1 MKKTL
6 LGMVAVLGF
15 GLASAQSISFDKT
28 VFDYGKVSAGSD
40 GHRYFTVKNTG
51 DKPLILTEVKPACG
65 CTTPEWSKDPIL
77 PGKSAQIKV
86 GYNTNLIGAF
96 SKPIEVF
103 SNDPKNPRSVL
114 TIKGEVGATAA
125 QQVQTLQATP
135 ATMKAEVVRDAV
147 PAQSK
152 KTARAQKIQ
161 NAAPVRMEEV
171 KK

>member
-6 LGMVAVLGF
+6 LGMVAVLSF

-28 VFDYGKVSAGSD
+28 VFDYGKITAGSD

-86 GYNTNLIGAF
+86 GYNTNLSGAF

-114 TIKGEVGATAA
+114 TIKGEVGAAT

-135 ATMKAEVVRDAV
+135 ATMKSEMVKEAS

-152 KTARAQKIQ
+152 KAAKAQQ
-161 NAAPVRMEEV
+161 VQLAAPVKMEEV